1 MQQIYATVHGS
12 QDMDSM
18 IDCQRVTLDTCDQAL
33 GVVVVIDVLRAFTT
47 AAYAF
52 NAGAERMILVSSLE
66 QAREIKSRSPGF
78 LLTGEEGGR
87 KPEGFDYGN
96 SPQEIFGQ
104 DLEGAIL
111 VQRTSAGTQGV
122 VRSTGASDL
131 FAASLCCARGTADV
145 IKELNPELV
154 TFVLTGAGRD
164 GFGDEDAACA
174 DYLESLLHGE
184 PVNHHEVRTRVRNSG
199 WGSRFG
205 DPHYTFLDL
214 RDLEHCLQIDRFSFA
229 MRVRSEDGQHVM
241 RAETGMVSSGRG

>member
-1 MQQIYATVHGS
+1 M
-12 QDMDSM
+12 MDFH
-18 IDCQRVTLDTCDQAL
+18 RVTLDTCDQAR

-52 NAGAERMILVSSLE
+52 DAGAARMILVSTLE
-66 QAREIKSRSPGF
+66 QAREIKSQSPGF

-104 DLEGAIL
+104 DLAGATLI
-111 VQRTSAGTQGV
+111 QRTSAGTQGV

-131 FAASLCCARGTADV
+131 LAASLCCAQGTADV
-145 IKELNPELV
+145 VKALNPGLV

-174 DYLESLLHGE
+174 DYLESLLRGD
-184 PVNHHEVRTRVRNSG
+184 PADQQQIRTRVRNSG

-205 DPHYTFLDL
+205 DPLYPFLDI

-229 MRVRSEDGQHVM
+229 MRVRTEGGQHIM
-241 RAETGMVSSGRG
+241 WAETGSASSGQR